1 MKRTLPSLVG
11 LMLLAVTP
19 LFAGSRESAFLAQDI
34 LGPDIWSRVVRLERV
49 QLEGDRRPEEL
60 YGLVVAF
67 ADILWFYNEYD
78 GTQNLS
84 SHRGRLS
91 ADKANL
97 AALLREVD
105 PAMIRFTEET
115 ERPPPA
121 AMPDAVPN
129 ACFLSCLRHWE
140 MLQHSD
146 SPPKRVRLIACF
158 PPGSPTNGHM
168 ILEYR
173 RGFRRF
179 VFDPDRPTLQITI
192 PFWVS
197 NNPLTTATRALRER
211 WLTPPSSATE
221 VDLGKQLGPTSK
233 NLILAGTNADQPRL

>member
-1 MKRTLPSLVG
+1 MKHPFPSLVG
-11 LMLLAVTP
+11 LLLVVTP

-34 LGPDIWSRVVRLERV
+34 LGPDIWSRVVRLEREP
-49 QLEGDRRPEEL
+49 LEGDRRPAEL
-60 YGLVVAF
+60 HGLVIAF
-67 ADILWFYNEYD
+67 ADILWYYNEYD

-84 SHRGRLS
+84 SRRGQLS
-91 ADKANL
+91 SDKANL
-97 AALLREVD
+97 AALLREID

-115 ERPPPA
+115 ERPPA
-121 AMPDAVPN
+121 TVMPDVVPN

-140 MLQHSD
+140 MLQRSAK
-146 SPPKRVRLIACF
+146 PPKRIRLIACF

-173 RGFRRF
+173 RGLRRF

-197 NNPLTTATRALRER
+197 GNPLTTATRALGGR
-211 WLTPPSSATE
+211 WVTPPGTATE
-221 VDLGKQLGPTSK
+221 VDLEKILGPTSK
-233 NLILAGTNADQPRL
+233 NFIATGASSERRF

>member
-1 MKRTLPSLVG
+1 LLV
-11 LMLLAVTP
+11 VTP

-34 LGPDIWSRVVRLERV
+34 LGPDIWSRVVRIERAP
-49 QLEGDRRPEEL
+49 LEGDRRPAEM

-67 ADILWFYNEYD
+67 ADILWYYNEYD

-84 SHRGRLS
+84 THQGRLS

-97 AALLREVD
+97 AQLLREID
-105 PAMIRFTEET
+105 PALIRFTEET

-121 AMPDAVPN
+121 LMPDMVPN

-140 MLQHSD
+140 MLQRSAH
-146 SPPKRVRLIACF
+146 PPKRVRLIACF
-158 PPGSPTNGHM
+158 PPGSPTQGHM

-173 RGFRRF
+173 RGLRRF
-179 VFDPDRPTLQITI
+179 VFDPDRPTQQITI

-197 NNPLTTATRALRER
+197 GNPLTTAKRALRER
-211 WLTPPSSATE
+211 WLTPPASATE
-221 VDLGKQLGPTSK
+221 VALDKIIGPASK
-233 NLILAGTNADQPRL
+233 NFIATGASAERRF